1 MPRPMLAIPPRPCVL
16 RVRLGIIVQPLSLR
30 QDRHRHYPIPRRHEW
45 NRFSHRI
52 RRLGLSPFG
61 NPAIHRAWNPF

>member
-1 MPRPMLAIPPRPCVL
+1 
-16 RVRLGIIVQPLSLR
+16 VRLGIIVPPLSLR
-30 QDRHRHYPIPRRHEW
+30 QDRRPHHPIPRRHEW